1 LILRIYPSFVAVE
14 QLAIHCSDLHE
25 LDLSGS
31 ERIRNRT
38 LDILEEHF
46 RDNEVMVITVGGKDW
61 MWWW

>member
-1 LILRIYPSFVAVE
+1 ME